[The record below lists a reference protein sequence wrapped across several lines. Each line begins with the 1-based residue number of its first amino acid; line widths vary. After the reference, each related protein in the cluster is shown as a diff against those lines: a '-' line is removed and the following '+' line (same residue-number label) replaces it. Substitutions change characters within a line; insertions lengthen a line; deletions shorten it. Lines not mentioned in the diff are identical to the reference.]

1 MKNKHTLI
9 IMASLKCTAMD
20 PDMQNMYDYFAS
32 QCGLGSYP
40 PSPTHG
46 RVSGKGNQFGSFIEQ
61 SEEKRR
67 LKDHPGC
74 WISSR
79 SWIDPF

>member
-46 RVSGKGNQFGSFIEQ
+46 RVSGNRPGAIQFNL
-61 SEEKRR
+61 EKNRE
-67 LKDHPGC
+67 
-74 WISSR
+74 S
-79 SWIDPF
+79 